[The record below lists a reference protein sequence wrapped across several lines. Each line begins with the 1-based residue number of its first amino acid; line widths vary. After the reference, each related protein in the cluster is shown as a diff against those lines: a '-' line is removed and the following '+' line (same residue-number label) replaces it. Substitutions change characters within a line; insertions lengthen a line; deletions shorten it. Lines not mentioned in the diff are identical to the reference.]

1 MNRTPLR
8 ATARAL
14 LATLCPAL
22 LGLAACTSPGSA
34 IPDYRP
40 STEVP
45 GVYTFE
51 LPGTRD
57 EIMAAAKRAIV
68 SRGYAVADWDPAS
81 GTLTTH
87 AIRRRLEP
95 AVADC
100 GQLEGV
106 GNGLA
111 SERTKSRLYVG
122 IVARDGAAAISA
134 TIEAEYRIPELMDYL
149 ALDCVSSGVVEA
161 RTAEAIRAEL

>member
-1 MNRTPLR
+1 MKG
-8 ATARAL
+8 TAKPSSRVL
-14 LATLCPAL
+14 LATLGAIVIG
-22 LGLAACTSPGSA
+22 LGACTSSGSA

-51 LPGTRD
+51 LDATRD
-57 EIMAAAKRAIV
+57 EIMTAAKRAIV
-68 SRGYAVADWDPAS
+68 ARGYAVADWDPAS

-95 AVADC
+95 TVADC

-122 IVARDGAAAISA
+122 IVARDGAAAIST

-149 ALDCVSSGVVEA
+149 ALDCVSTGVIEA